1 MGFFSM
7 FSDKQKPKKGCI
19 VYCDLAVVVEH
30 SGIYVGGGKIVHLDG
45 DGEIE
50 KVDFFKFLER
60 LDGLNPATKIYY
72 SCDAKGKAIKNK
84 EIANRAKS
92 MVGKGRDYHWISDN
106 CHQFTSG
113 CITGDFENSDNA
125 LWMLK
130 DTAEQE
136 LGVEQW
142 KIWEF

>member
-1 MGFFSM
+1 MGLFNIFRG
-7 FSDKQKPKKGCI
+7 KKPKKGCI

-30 SGIYVGGGKIVHLDG
+30 SGIYIGEDKIVHLDG
-45 DGEIE
+45 SGEIE
-50 KVDFFKFLER
+50 IVDPEEFIAR
-60 LDGLNPATKIYY
+60 LNGLNPADKIYY
-72 SCDAKGKAIKNK
+72 SCDEDGNPIKSE
-84 EIANRAKS
+84 EIANRAKN
-92 MVGKGRDYHWISDN
+92 MVGKGRDYHWILDN

-130 DTAEQE
+130 DTAKNK